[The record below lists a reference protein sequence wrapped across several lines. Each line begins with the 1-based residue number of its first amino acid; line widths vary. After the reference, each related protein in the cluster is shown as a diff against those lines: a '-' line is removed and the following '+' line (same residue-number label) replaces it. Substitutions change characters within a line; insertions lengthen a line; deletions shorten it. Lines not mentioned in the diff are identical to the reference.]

1 MVGVLLRARG
11 GLARG
16 TAASGRIAVLPVV
29 ALVVALVAALLG
41 LTVGRAEADVTTVST
56 DNLRTGWDSHEP
68 GLGPSSVQSSDFGQL
83 FSTQLDGQIYAQPL
97 SVNGTVI
104 ANTEN
109 DKVYGLDP
117 VNGTVRWSRDLGPT
131 WPSSAIN
138 CGDLAPN
145 VGSTSTPVYD
155 PATNAVYLTTK
166 VNDGPDAQHP
176 HWYMHAL
183 DPATG
188 AERPGWPVTIAG
200 TPSNDSSGA
209 FDPYR
214 QMQRPGLLLLGG
226 VVYAAFG
233 SHCDFGP
240 YRGYVVGV
248 STAKAA
254 VSSMWASEVGSSNDG
269 GGVWLAGGG
278 LVSDGP
284 GRIFLATGNGINPPP
299 GPGLT
304 PPGGTPPGT
313 LSESVVRLQVNADQ
327 SLSTADFFSPA
338 NAPTLDQNDTDMAS
352 GGPMALP
359 DSFGTPSHP
368 HLLVQQGK
376 DGRVF
381 LLDRDNLGGRSQG
394 PGGTDA
400 VVGVTGPYQGQW
412 GHPATWG
419 GDGGY
424 VYLVGNGG
432 PLRALKAGVTGSGT
446 PALSLTG
453 TSKDTFPYTSGSPVV
468 TSDGT
473 TSGSALVWV
482 VWSSGPSGEN
492 ATLRA
497 YNPIPD
503 ANGTLSLVWSAPI
516 GTAVKFATPATDG
529 NRVYVGTRD
538 GRLIAFGRPAQTSLN
553 GQPVDF
559 GSVAVGSTGSG
570 TATLTASSAVT
581 VTAISGSSPFGTA
594 PPIVPVTLAA
604 GQQLAVPVSF
614 APTAAGAVS
623 GQLTVTT
630 TAGSFLLSLH
640 GVGTKPGLAA
650 SPGTAAFT
658 DQPSGT
664 NATLNVQ
671 VTNTG
676 TAAETISASTLPG
689 APFTVTGVPANGTAV
704 APGSS
709 FVASVTYAP
718 TAAGN
723 STDAL
728 TVTSTSGTLT
738 VPITGSATAGQGH
751 LTFSP
756 PSLSFGSV
764 AVGSSATASFDITND
779 GNVPVTVTKAKAPND
794 DFSTGTPLAEGL
806 VIGPDQVVHQSVTFT
821 PSAPGNQSADYEVTG
836 DAGQGAMLE
845 QLTGTG
851 TGTLPPPSAA
861 GWTANGTATLPG
873 GGAVQLN
880 GQVQQS
886 AGSAFFVHPLPT
898 DGLKAS
904 FTAQLGPGTGGD
916 GLTFSLLDAAK
927 ASTTGLGATGGGLG
941 FSGLPGVSVDLVTS
955 WNSQANSGN
964 FVAVAIGP
972 NSGID
977 NLGFLATAALP
988 TSLRTGTHQVAVAIS
1003 GGHLTVSVDGT
1014 AYLDT
1019 TPALPASAYAGFT
1032 AGTGANADA
1041 HAVSNVTISTS
1052 TAPVGPALTPATG
1065 SLDFGTVPTGDTG
1078 NLTLQL
1084 TNTGSAP
1091 ASITANA
1098 GPGLPFTAT
1107 LPATGTSVPA
1117 GGSVQI
1123 PVAFA
1128 PLAAGT
1134 QSGTLTVTTSGGTT
1148 TVPLT
1153 GTGGAVAPAG
1163 QPLPAITDASWTRN
1177 GSAALSGTDL
1187 LLTKAG
1193 GGYGAGSS
1201 FYPTAVPSAGLHA
1214 TFTAELDGGTGA
1226 DGLTFALLDPA
1237 ATGPSALGSAGDGLG
1252 FAGLPGVSVDLVTSW
1267 NSKANSGNFVGI
1279 ASSTAGATGD
1289 LGYTSTDTAVPS
1301 LRATPHTVTVDYT
1314 AAGHLVVQLD
1324 GSQVLDTAV
1333 QLQPS
1338 VLVGFTAANGG
1349 SDDNHLIR
1357 GAAITAGQP
1366 LTRTL
1371 PAFTDPSWHANGT
1384 ATTAGTVATLTA
1396 DGQKF
1401 AAGSVVN
1408 STPVPSAG
1416 LHVSFTAQLGGAGAN
1431 GADGLALALLDP
1443 AGAGANSLGAD
1454 GGSLGVGGLPATYVG
1469 LQTYPGAGVNSYNF
1483 ASIGTSGT
1491 AGGALTTAQS
1501 STAIPALRGATHT
1514 IDVQV
1519 NPAGR
1524 LVVSLD
1530 GSQVMES
1537 AVTLPPTVLVA
1548 FTGGAGGLCDNHMVA
1563 SPTVSYRALA

>member
-1 MVGVLLRARG
+1 MGTVLRARR
-11 GLARG
+11 GLASR
-16 TAASGRIAVLPVV
+16 RLAVL
-29 ALVVALVAALLG
+29 LVVALAVALLG
-41 LTVGRAEADVTTVST
+41 LTGGRAGADVTTAST
-56 DNLRTGWDSHEP
+56 DSLRTGWDPNEP

-83 FSTQLDGQIYAQPL
+83 FATQLDGQVYAQPL
-97 SVNGTVI
+97 SVHGTVI
-104 ANTEN
+104 ANTET

-117 VNGTVRWSRDLGPT
+117 VNGTVKWTRDLGPT

-166 VNDGPDAQHP
+166 VNDGPDVQHP
-176 HWYMHAL
+176 HWYLHAL

-200 TPSNDSSGA
+200 APSNDPSGA

-248 STAKAA
+248 STGKAA

-269 GGVWLAGGG
+269 GGIWLSGGG

-313 LSESVVRLQVNADQ
+313 LSESVVRLQVNSDQ

-359 DSFGTPSHP
+359 DSFGTPAHP

-412 GHPATWG
+412 GHPAVWG

-432 PLRALKAGVTGSGT
+432 PLRALKAGVTGAGT

-473 TSGSALVWV
+473 TSGSALVWA
-482 VWSSGPSGEN
+482 VWSSGPSGDN

-497 YNPIPD
+497 YNPVPD
-503 ANGTLSLVWSAPI
+503 ANGTLQLVWSAPI
-516 GTAVKFATPATDG
+516 GTAVKFTTPATDG
-529 NRVYVGTRD
+529 NRIYVGTRD
-538 GRLIAFGRPAQTSLN
+538 GRLLAFGRPAQTSLN
-553 GQPVDF
+553 GQPVEF
-559 GSVAVGSTGSG
+559 GNTAVGGTASG

-581 VTAISGSSPFGTA
+581 VTGVTAGSPFGVTA
-594 PPIVPVTLAA
+594 PTLPLALTA
-604 GQQLAVPVSF
+604 GQQLALPVSF
-614 APTAAGAVS
+614 APTAAGALS

-650 SPGTAAFT
+650 FPGAAAFT

-664 NATLNVQ
+664 NATVNVQ

-676 TAAETISASTLPG
+676 TAAETIGAATLPA
-689 APFTVTGVPANGTAV
+689 APFTVTGVPAAGTAV

-718 TAAGN
+718 TAAG
-723 STDAL
+723 TDTGAL

-738 VPITGSATAGQGH
+738 VPISGTATAGQGH

-756 PSLSFGSV
+756 PSLSFGNV
-764 AVGSSATASFDITND
+764 AVGGSATASFDITNT
-779 GNVPVTVTKAKAPND
+779 GNVPVTITKAKAPNS
-794 DFSTGTPLAEGL
+794 DFTSATPLAEGL

-821 PSAPGNQSADYEVTG
+821 PSVPGVQNAAYEVTG

-851 TGTLPPPSAA
+851 TGTLPAPAA
-861 GWTANGTATLPG
+861 GRWSANGTATLPG
-873 GGAVQLN
+873 GGAIQLN
-880 GQVQQS
+880 GPTNQS
-886 AGSAFFVHPLPT
+886 AGSAFFVDPLPT
-898 DGLKAS
+898 DGLKAG

-916 GLTFSLLDAAK
+916 GLTFSLLDASK
-927 ASTTGLGATGGGLG
+927 ASSAGLGVTGGGLG
-941 FSGLPGVSVDLVTS
+941 FSGLTGVSVDLVTS
-955 WNSQANSGN
+955 WNGQAGSGN
-964 FVAVAIGP
+964 FVGIAVGP
-972 NSGID
+972 NSGAD
-977 NLGFLATAALP
+977 NLHYLATAPLP
-988 TSLRTGTHQVAVAIS
+988 APLRTGTHQVAVAVT

-1014 AYLDT
+1014 AYLDS
-1019 TPALPASAYAGFT
+1019 TPALPATAYAGFT
-1032 AGTGANADA
+1032 SGTGASADA
-1041 HAVSNVTISTS
+1041 HAISNVTISTG
-1052 TAPVGPALTPATG
+1052 TAPAGPALKAAAG
-1065 SLDFGTVPTGDTG
+1065 SLDFGTVPTGNTAD
-1078 NLTLQL
+1078 LTLQL
-1084 TNTGSAP
+1084 TNSGSAP
-1091 ASITANA
+1091 AAVTAVTV
-1098 GPGLPFTAT
+1098 PGVPFSAT

-1117 GGSVQI
+1117 GASIRI
-1123 PVAFA
+1123 PVGFA
-1128 PLAAGT
+1128 PAAPGT
-1134 QSGTLTVTTSGGTT
+1134 QTGSLAVTTSGGTT

-1163 QPLPAITDASWTRN
+1163 QVLPATTDAAWVRN

-1187 LLTKAG
+1187 LLTRAG

-1201 FYPTAVPSAGLHA
+1201 FYPIAVPSAGLHA
-1214 TFTAELDGGTGA
+1214 GFTAELDGGSGA
-1226 DGLTFALLDPA
+1226 DGLTFALLDPVA
-1237 ATGPSALGSAGDGLG
+1237 GSASALGSAGGGLG

-1267 NSKANSGNFVGI
+1267 SGQANSGNFVGI
-1279 ASSTAGATGD
+1279 AGSTAGATGD
-1289 LGYTSTDTAVPS
+1289 LGYTATDAAVPS
-1301 LRATPHTVTVDYT
+1301 LRATPHAVTVDYT
-1314 AAGHLVVQLD
+1314 QAGHLVVQLD
-1324 GSQVLDTAV
+1324 GAQVLDTAV
-1333 QLQPS
+1333 QLPPN

-1349 SDDNHLIR
+1349 SDDNHLVR
-1357 GAAITAGQP
+1357 AVSITAGQP
-1366 LTRTL
+1366 LTHTL
-1371 PAFTDPSWHANGT
+1371 PAFTDPSWQANGT

-1401 AAGSVVN
+1401 AAGSVVD

-1416 LHVSFTAQLGGAGAN
+1416 LHATFTEQLGGAGST
-1431 GADGLALALLDP
+1431 GADGLTLALLDP
-1443 AGAGANSLGAD
+1443 AGAGANSLGAT

-1469 LQTYPGAGVNSYNF
+1469 FQTYPGGGVDSYNF
-1483 ASIGTSGT
+1483 ASIGST
-1491 AGGALTTAQS
+1491 AAASTALTTLRS
-1501 STAIPALRGATHT
+1501 TTAIGALRGASHT
-1514 IDVQV
+1514 VDVRV
-1519 NPAGR
+1519 TPAGH

-1530 GSQVMES
+1530 GAQIMDA
-1537 AVTLPPTVLVA
+1537 AVTLPPMVLVA
-1548 FTGGAGGLCDNHMVA
+1548 FTGGAGGLCDNHVVS
-1563 SPTVSYRALA
+1563 SPTVSYQA